1 MKNKYIP
8 IKKVEYIVQDCPIL
22 GKKIVTHYVEVNN
35 KKRKKKALQNQK

>member
-22 GKKIVTHYVEVNN
+22 GKKIVTHYVDVV
-35 KKRKKKALQNQK
+35 KKRGKKVKKR